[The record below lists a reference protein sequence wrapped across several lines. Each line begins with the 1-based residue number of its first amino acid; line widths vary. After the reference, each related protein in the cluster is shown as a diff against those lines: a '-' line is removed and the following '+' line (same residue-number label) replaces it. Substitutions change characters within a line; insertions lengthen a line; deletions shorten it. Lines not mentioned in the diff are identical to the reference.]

1 MFRFGPKGNGVDP
14 RDGLILQKEKI
25 WDDSL

>member
-25 WDDSL
+25 